1 MPSPVGHG
9 LAGLAI
15 ALAGDGAS
23 DSATFRRALVRP
35 ATLVCVALATLPDA
49 DLLIPGFHRRAT
61 HSIVATIAVTIVA
74 IVVTGWVNRS
84 RKSQVAS
91 HKSEVASHKSQ
102 VASRKSQVASHKS
115 EVASHKSEARL
126 EVAWRVVFL
135 CAAAHASHIVLD
147 WLGADRSEPAG
158 LQVLWPWSD
167 RFFMSGWDV
176 FPQIERRA
184 IFSTNSMLINLNAFI
199 WELLLTGPVVAI
211 AWWLRRAGRA
221 GRGRKGGI
229 G

>member
-15 ALAGDGAS
+15 ALAGNPAS

-35 ATLVCVALATLPDA
+35 ATLVSIALASLPDA

-61 HSIVATIAVTIVA
+61 HSIAATIAVTIVA

-91 HKSEVASHKSQ
+91 HESE
-102 VASRKSQVASHKS
+102 VASHKS
-115 EVASHKSEARL
+115 EVARHKSNARL
-126 EVAWRVVFL
+126 GVAWRVVAL
-135 CAAAHASHIVLD
+135 CAAAHASHIVTD

-158 LQVLWPWSD
+158 IQALWPWSD
-167 RFFMSGWDV
+167 RFFISGWDL
-176 FPQIERRA
+176 FPQIERRD
-184 IFSTNSMLINLNAFI
+184 IFSINSMLINLNAFV
-199 WELLLTGPVVAI
+199 WELLLTGSVAAI
-211 AWWLRRAGRA
+211 VWWLRRAGRT
-221 GRGRKGGI
+221 GRAEG
-229 G
+229 